1 MGDTRKARGF
11 FLGTLSRGYPPTGAE
26 RPQTKGL
33 HSVWGCNI
41 HPVLRNG
48 DLHHEHTCSTHAAY
62 MQHTCS
68 IPPTAFAAGGV
79 SPSPRR
85 ERRRVSFPRPLG
97 RGRREGEGTLA
108 HNTNPRPPLGGRGR
122 SRAAAARG
130 GGQRAR
136 AGRAAGNARRT

>member
-1 MGDTRKARGF
+1 MGDAREARGF
-11 FLGTLSRGYPPTGAE
+11 FIGTPSRGYPPMGAE

-33 HSVWGCNI
+33 HSVGGCNI
-41 HPVLRNG
+41 HPVLRYG
-48 DLHHEHTCSTHAAY
+48 DLHHETKRSTH
-62 MQHTCS
+62 
-68 IPPTAFAAGGV
+68 PTAFAAGGV

-97 RGRREGEGTLA
+97 RGRREGEGTPAL
-108 HNTNPRPPLGGRGR
+108 NTNPRPPLGGRGR